1 MKKMGKTLA
10 VMAAMGAGVAGVMM
24 YKKKNPDAFDDAKQM
39 AKNTATKMLT
49 KLENM
54 E

>member
-1 MKKMGKTLA
+1 MKKNKMAKLA
-10 VMAAMGAGVAGVMM
+10 TVAGVAALSWMM
-24 YKKKNPDAFDDAKQM
+24 YKKKNPDALEDMKKVTKEA
-39 AKNTATKMLT
+39 ANKMLT

>member
-1 MKKMGKTLA
+1 MKKNK
-10 VMAAMGAGVAGVMM
+10 MATVAALAGVGALSWMM
-24 YKKKNPDAFDDAKQM
+24 YKKKNPEIIEDVKKATKDA
-39 AKNTATKMLT
+39 ATKMLT